1 FHNLTPG
8 IRKIFAYGYVKIT
21 EQNENGNESE
31 KTPYSNARHSH
42 VQTIE
47 LKPGENFIT
56 IYLHESFFD

>member
-1 FHNLTPG
+1 HNLTPG
-8 IRKIFAYGYVKIT
+8 IRKIFAYGYAEYEIKT
-21 EQNENGNESE
+21 EESSSP
-31 KTPYSNARHSH
+31 KYSNARHSN